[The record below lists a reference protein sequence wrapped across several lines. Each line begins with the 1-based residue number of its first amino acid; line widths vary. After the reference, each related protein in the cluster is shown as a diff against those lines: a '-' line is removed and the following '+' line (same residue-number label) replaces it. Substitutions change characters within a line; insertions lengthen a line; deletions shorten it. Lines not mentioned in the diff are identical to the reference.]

1 MPKILWKDLFVEIRH
16 SMGRYLS
23 ILAIVALG
31 VSFFAGIKASA
42 PDMKHSADTYFDKY
56 NVQDIQIYS
65 TIGMR
70 KDDLKAL
77 EQIEGVEEVQGQFS
91 SDYLAHHNNREM
103 TIKLISYQEDQTI
116 NVPRL
121 VEGRMPQ
128 NDHEC
133 VFEADGATGNIFG
146 TFELGE
152 TISLYSGTDTPAS
165 DDLNVTTFTIV
176 GKAYSPN
183 YLSYNIGSSSIGSGT
198 VDSFVY
204 VPQAAIKADYFTE
217 ADLTVVG
224 ARDED
229 MYSDDYFNLTDP
241 VVEKVEALADT
252 RIEEYKKSLLDE
264 VEDKQKE
271 ADKKLADAQKKLDD
285 AKKQLDEA
293 SVQIAD
299 GKSEIYSNE
308 NLIAQNQ
315 TQLNNSTSQL
325 QASQNQLN
333 DGLAQINDGI
343 SQLEQSKVQL
353 EELKQNKSQ
362 LESALGALPQLNQA
376 IDTLQNLMNQLAQ
389 VDATVEKLQASSPN
403 SPLLPFLLS
412 AQRQLQEGIDQL
424 ITQALGVSL
433 PADQALTALQG
444 QRQVVLNGL
453 GGSEENGQALL
464 EQVNGGIAQIEQ
476 ALEQLPSL
484 YEKKKELESS
494 QAQIDSGWAAIN
506 SGKAQLAQGQAE
518 LASGKKKI
526 EDAQNEYDQGLIDY
540 QDGLKEYEAQKAD
553 AQKQI
558 DDAKKKINDLDA
570 EWIVLDRD
578 SHYSYRDY
586 ESCADR
592 MDGIASV
599 FPVFF
604 YLVAAL
610 VCMTTMTRM
619 VDEQRNE
626 MGTLKALGYSR
637 NQISAKYLIYA
648 GSAALLGSIIGCA
661 IGMIVFPYIIFTAW
675 NTMYNL
681 EQIHFTF
688 PIGLILQA
696 SLSVIAIVLG
706 ATWFSIYREMRE
718 VPAQLMRPKAAK
730 AGKRILLER
739 AGWFWSKLSF
749 MHKVTL
755 RNLFRYKKRFFMTV
769 IGITGC
775 SALLLAGFGL
785 NDSISDIVPRQFGS
799 IYHYDATLRME
810 DTDDPEKL
818 AQDLAKVEGVQ
829 DTAALETLPVTV
841 RYDHKDVEATLNI
854 VDKPDQFEPFMSFNP
869 MDGSDEMKLDDSGA
883 LLSVK
888 TAEKMGLKT
897 GDTLTFKTGDHQ
909 EISLPVT
916 GIFEQYTGH
925 QIFITQKTFK
935 DLGIKEKPATTLLL
949 VNEQTDPEFEA
960 DLGTKLMN
968 RDDVRSVTFYS
979 ATIENFENMISSIK
993 MVVVVLVLSAA
1004 MLAFVVLYNLSNVN
1018 ISERLREIATIKV
1031 LGFTEKEV
1039 NAYIN
1044 HETIILALIG
1054 SIVGLVLGV
1063 YLHDLI
1069 MSLAELDT
1077 IRFGRTIFWQSY
1089 VYSVGLTMLFT
1100 LLVNWIMKYRLRKI
1114 QMVESLK
1121 AIE

>member
-16 SMGRYLS
+16 SLGRYLS
-23 ILAIVALG
+23 IMAIVALG

-42 PDMKHSADTYFDKY
+42 PDMKNSADVYFDKY

-70 KDDLKAL
+70 KDDLQAL
-77 EQIEGVEEVQGQFS
+77 SEIEGVEDVQGQFS
-91 SDYLAHHNNREM
+91 MDFLAHHNNREM
-103 TIKLISYQEDQTI
+103 TVKLISYQDNQAI

-121 VEGRMPQ
+121 MEGRMPE

-133 VFEADGATGNIFG
+133 LYEADSATGNIFG
-146 TFELGE
+146 TYDIGE

-165 DDLNVTTFTIV
+165 DELNVTEFTIV

-198 VDSFVY
+198 VDSFIY
-204 VPQAAIKADYFTE
+204 VPQSAIKADYYTE

-224 ARDED
+224 AKDQN
-229 MYSDDYFNLTDP
+229 MYSEGYFNLTDP
-241 VVEKVEALADT
+241 VVEKVESIADS
-252 RIEEYKKSLLDE
+252 RITAYKKTLLDE
-264 VEDKQKE
+264 VDDKQKE
-271 ADKKLADAQKKLDD
+271 ADEKLADAKKKLDD
-285 AKKQLDEA
+285 AKKKLDEA
-293 SVQIAD
+293 STQIAD
-299 GKSEIYSNE
+299 GQKEIDDNTA
-308 NLIAQNQ
+308 LIADNQ
-315 TQLNNSTSQL
+315 SQL
-325 QASQNQLN
+325 QSSASQLESSQSQLN
-333 DGLAQINDGI
+333 DGLAQVNSAIAQI
-343 SQLEQSKVQL
+343 EASQAQLES
-353 EELKQNKSQ
+353 LKQNKAQ
-362 LESALGALPQLNQA
+362 LESAMAALPSLNQA
-376 IDTLQNLMNQLAQ
+376 IDTLNSLMSQLDSLNQQIAGLEAMDPENPMIEQLYGAKAQ
-389 VDATVEKLQASSPN
+389 LES
-403 SPLLPFLLS
+403 
-412 AQRQLQEGIDQL
+412 GIETL

-433 PADQALTALQG
+433 PADQALTALEG

-453 GGSEENGQALL
+453 GGSEESGKALL
-464 EQVNGGIAQIEQ
+464 EQVNSGISQIEQ
-476 ALEQLPSL
+476 TAAQLPAL
-484 YEKKKELESS
+484 YQKQQELQAA
-494 QAQIDSGWAAIN
+494 QAQIDSGKAQLE
-506 SGKAQLAQGQAE
+506 SGRAQLAQGQSE
-518 LASGKKKI
+518 LESGKKTL
-526 EDAQNEYDQGLIDY
+526 EDAKSEYEKGLKDY
-540 QDGLKEYEAQKAD
+540 QDGLKEYEDQKAD

-558 DDAKKKINDLDA
+558 DDAKKKINDMDA

-648 GSAALLGSIIGCA
+648 GSAAVLGSIVGCA
-661 IGMIVFPYIIFTAW
+661 VGMLVFPYIIYSAW
-675 NTMYNL
+675 NIMYNL
-681 EQIHFTF
+681 EQIQFTF

-696 SLSVIAIVLG
+696 SLSVTLIVLA
-706 ATWFSIYREMRE
+706 ATWLSIYREMRE

-739 AGWFWSKLSF
+739 VGWFWSRLSF

-769 IGITGC
+769 IGIAGC

-799 IYHYDATLRME
+799 IYHYDAMLRAE
-810 DTDDPEKL
+810 DTDDPEAL
-818 AQDLAKVEGVQ
+818 TRDLAKVEGVQ
-829 DTAALETLPVTV
+829 DAAALQTLPVTV

-854 VDKPDQFEPFMSFNP
+854 VDQPEEFEPFMTFIP
-869 MDGSDEMKLDDSGA
+869 MDRSGELKLDDSGA
-883 LLSVK
+883 LLSIK
-888 TAEKMGLKT
+888 TAEKLGVKK
-897 GDTLTFKTGDHQ
+897 GDILHFKTTDHQ
-909 EISLPVT
+909 EIEIPIT

-925 QIFITQKTFK
+925 QIFITQKTF
-935 DLGIKEKPATTLLL
+935 DTLGISEKPATTVLL
-949 VNEQTDPEFEA
+949 VNDQTDPEFESA
-960 DLGTKLMN
+960 LGSRLMN

-979 ATIENFENMISSIK
+979 ATIDNFENMISSIK

-1039 NAYIN
+1039 NAYVN
-1044 HETIILALIG
+1044 RETIILALIG
-1054 SIVGLVLGV
+1054 SALGLLLGI

-1069 MSLAELDT
+1069 MNLAELDT

-1089 VYSVGLTMLFT
+1089 VYSIGLTMLFT
-1100 LLVNWIMKYRLRKI
+1100 LIVNWIMKYRLRKI

-1121 AIE
+1121 AVE